1 MKLSFL
7 THSFIVILLI
17 AASAVTAGWGFFYL
31 DSNPVGMGAS
41 LSFLLLTWHLIN
53 YQTRI
58 FRQINYFFDA
68 VRNEDSAL
76 SFPKKHND
84 RFLSHLCS
92 NLDRI
97 NEQLKKIKTES
108 RQREQYFQTLTE
120 QVATGILSFD
130 ETGFILN
137 ANKSLKRMLGVEQLT
152 HLRQLKKVDNQLAHV
167 LMNLSSGNIRM
178 LTTKSTSGK
187 TVNLLIKSTSFKNK
201 NQTLRLVSLQ
211 DINDQLSEQEL
222 DSWLKLIR
230 VLTHEIMNS
239 IAPVTSLSENLKNLY
254 TREGKVI
261 SPDMVTETIIAKTA
275 KGLDVIE
282 QQGKG
287 LISFVESYRKLTRLP
302 KPEIKSVTLKK
313 LIENTVLLNKS
324 SWPDLRISLQIKEA
338 DLCIPADEK
347 LFSQVL
353 INLLKNSSE
362 ALEGKENGKISIA
375 VSRNQD
381 NRVEINIKDNG
392 PGIPPDIMEEIFVP
406 FFTTRENGSGIGLSL
421 SRQIIRLHG
430 GKLTV
435 RSQPGKETVFCIE
448 ISAAKSQY

>member
-7 THSFIVILLI
+7 THSVIVILLI
-17 AASAVTAGWGFFYL
+17 ATSAITAGWGFFYL
-31 DSNPVGMGAS
+31 NNHLVGIMAS
-41 LSFLLLTWHLIN
+41 FSSFLLTWHLIS
-53 YQTRI
+53 YQARL
-58 FRQINYFFDA
+58 FRKINYFFDA

-76 SFPKKHND
+76 SFPKPHND
-84 RFLSHLCS
+84 KFLSHLSS
-92 NLDRI
+92 NLNRI
-97 NEQLKKIKTES
+97 NDHVKKIKTES
-108 RQREQYFQTLTE
+108 RQREQYFQSLTE

-152 HLRQLKKVDNQLAHV
+152 HLRQLNKLDGQLANV
-167 LMNLSSGNIRM
+167 LINLSSGNQRM
-178 LTTKSTSGK
+178 LTIKTTAGR
-187 TVNLLIKSTSFKNK
+187 TVNLLIKSTSFKNE

-254 TREGKVI
+254 TRDGKVI
-261 SPDMVTETIIAKTA
+261 SPDMVSESIIAKTA

-302 KPEIKSVTLKK
+302 KPEIKPVNLKN

-324 SWPDLRISLQIKEA
+324 SWPDLRISLQIQNA
-338 DLCIPADEK
+338 DLRIPADEK

-353 INLLKNSSE
+353 INLLKNSAE
-362 ALEGKENGKISIA
+362 VLEDKEDGKISIT
-375 VSRNQD
+375 VLRNRND
-381 NRVEINIKDNG
+381 KVEINIKDNG

-430 GKLTV
+430 GKLSA
-435 RSQPGKETVFCIE
+435 RSLPGKETVFCIE
-448 ISAAKSQY
+448 INASESPV

>member
-7 THSFIVILLI
+7 THSVIIILLM
-17 AASAVTAGWGFFYL
+17 AASAITAGWGFFYL
-31 DSNPVGMGAS
+31 HHNPTGIVA
-41 LSFLLLTWHLIN
+41 LLAFLLLTWHLIS
-53 YQTRI
+53 YQTQL

-84 RFLSHLCS
+84 KFLNRLSS

-120 QVATGILSFD
+120 HVTTGIISFD
-130 ETGFILN
+130 ETGFIHN
-137 ANKSLKRMLGVEQLT
+137 ANKSLKLMLGLEQLT
-152 HLRQLKKVDNQLAHV
+152 HLRQLKKVNDQLENV
-167 LMNLSSGNIRM
+167 LMNLSPGDQRM
-178 LTTKSTSGK
+178 LTIKPKAGRTI
-187 TVNLLIKSTSFKNK
+187 NLLIKSTSFKNED
-201 NQTLRLVSLQ
+201 QTLTLVSLQ

-239 IAPVTSLSENLKNLY
+239 IAPVTSLSENLKNIY

-261 SPDMVTETIIAKTA
+261 TPDMVSETIIAKTA
-275 KGLDVIE
+275 KGLEVIE

-302 KPEIKSVTLKK
+302 KPELKPVNLK
-313 LIENTVLLNKS
+313 NLIESTVMLNKTF
-324 SWPDLRISLQIKEA
+324 WPDLRISLQIQDTE
-338 DLCIPADEK
+338 LCILADEK

-353 INLLKNSSE
+353 INLLKNAAE
-362 ALEGKENGKISIA
+362 ALHDTPDGVIQIKTRQNEKN
-375 VSRNQD
+375 NT
-381 NRVEINIKDNG
+381 EIQVIDNG
-392 PGIPPDIMEEIFVP
+392 PGIPENLINQVFVP
-406 FFTTRENGSGIGLSL
+406 FFTTREKGSGIGLSL
-421 SRQIIRLHG
+421 SKQITRLHG
-430 GKLTV
+430 GNLNVTSV
-435 RSQPGKETVFCIE
+435 PGKKTTFSIE
-448 ISAAKSQY
+448 FRNCN